1 MTVLAAVDA
10 FLLASPSGATR
21 VEADGDS
28 FRAAMRHLASGVCL
42 VTHCIGGVRVGMT
55 ATAVASLSLEPPT
68 LIVCV
73 NRGAS
78 AYAGLTPGAAF
89 GVSVLGADHR
99 EFAERFAG
107 RTGEEGADRF
117 REGRWRMS
125 PNGAPLL
132 SDALAAFACEVEEI
146 VERHTHA
153 IVIGR
158 VKYAAAGSG
167 GGALI
172 YWRGGYDQL
181 GWSADELARATGQ
194 SPQKARRAV
203 RQAGD

>member
-10 FLLASPSGATR
+10 FRQASPNSPAF
-21 VEADGDS
+21 VEADGS
-28 FRAAMRHLASGVCL
+28 VFRAAMRQLASGVCL
-42 VTHCIGGVRVGMT
+42 VTHCVGGVRAGMT
-55 ATAVASLSLEPPT
+55 ATAVASLSLDPPT

-73 NRGAS
+73 NRAAS
-78 AYAGLTPGAAF
+78 TYDGLTAGAAF

-107 RTGEEGADRF
+107 RTGEEGAERF
-117 REGRWRMS
+117 HEGRWRIA

-132 SDALAAFACEVEEI
+132 WDALAAFACEVDDV
-146 VERHTHA
+146 VERKTHA

-158 VKYAAAGSG
+158 VKHAAAASS
-167 GGALI
+167 GGALV

-181 GWSADELARATGQ
+181 GWSDDELARATGR
-194 SPQKARRAV
+194 SPTKSGR
-203 RQAGD
+203 

>member
-10 FLLASPSGATR
+10 FRQVPLNSPAF
-21 VEADGDS
+21 VEADGS
-28 FRAAMRHLASGVCL
+28 VFRAAMRHLASGVCL
-42 VTHCIGGVRVGMT
+42 VTHSVGGARAGMT

-73 NRGAS
+73 DRAAS

-107 RTGEEGADRF
+107 RTGEQGAERF
-117 REGRWRMS
+117 RDGRWHMA

-132 SDALAAFACEVEEI
+132 ADSLAAFACEVEEVI
-146 VERHTHA
+146 ERNTHA
-153 IVIGR
+153 VVFGR
-158 VKYAAAGSG
+158 VKHAAAASG

-172 YWRGGYDQL
+172 YWRGAYDQL
-181 GWSADELARATGQ
+181 GWSDDELARATGR
-194 SPQKARRAV
+194 SPTS
-203 RQAGD
+203 AGR

>member
-10 FLLASPSGATR
+10 FRRAPANDATL
-21 VEADGDS
+21 VDADADA
-28 FRAAMRHLASGVCL
+28 FRAAMRQLASGVCL
-42 VTHCIGGVRVGMT
+42 VTHCVGGAPAGMT
-55 ATAVASLSLEPPT
+55 ATAVASLSLDPPT

-73 NRGAS
+73 NRAAS
-78 AYAGLTPGAAF
+78 TYAGLALGAAF

-107 RTGEEGADRF
+107 RTGEEGAERF

-132 SDALAAFACEVEEI
+132 RDALAAFACEVDAI
-146 VERHTHA
+146 VERNTHA

-158 VKYAAAGSG
+158 VKDVAAVSS
-167 GGALI
+167 GGALV
-172 YWRGGYDQL
+172 YWRGGYEQL
-181 GWSADELARATGQ
+181 GWSQDELSRATGL
-194 SPQKARRAV
+194 SPQSSRR
-203 RQAGD
+203 

>member
-10 FLLASPSGATR
+10 FRRAPGSDATL
-21 VEADGDS
+21 VDADVDA
-28 FRAAMRHLASGVCL
+28 FRAAMRQLASGVCL
-42 VTHCIGGVRVGMT
+42 VTHNNDGERAGMT
-55 ATAVASLSLEPPT
+55 ATAVASLSLDPPT

-73 NRGAS
+73 NRAAS
-78 AYAGLTPGAAF
+78 TYAGLRPGAVF

-107 RTGEEGADRF
+107 RTGEDGAERF

-132 SDALAAFACEVEEI
+132 LDALASFACEVDDI
-146 VERHTHA
+146 VERNTHA

-158 VKYAAAGSG
+158 VKHVAAASG
-167 GGALI
+167 GGALV

-181 GWSADELARATGQ
+181 GWSEDELARATGR
-194 SPQKARRAV
+194 SPTS
-203 RQAGD
+203 AGR